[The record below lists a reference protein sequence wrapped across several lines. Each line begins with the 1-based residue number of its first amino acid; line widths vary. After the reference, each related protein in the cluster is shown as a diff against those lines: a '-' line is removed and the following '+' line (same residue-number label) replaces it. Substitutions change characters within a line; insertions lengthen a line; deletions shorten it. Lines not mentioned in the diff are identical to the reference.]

1 MIRLLHA
8 NFYRLKKNKVFIGII
23 IITIIASFVMLF
35 DTYQGNIANEKY
47 NMTKTPIDRTYIIYI
62 NIISFLIAIFV
73 SIFVGTDYSDGTIR
87 NKIIV
92 GHSRKN
98 IYLSNL
104 IISIVVGLVLEIIH
118 LTIVTIIGIPLIG
131 KIQMNILDFLYIIL
145 NMILLIIV
153 FSSIFNF
160 ISMLCSNVTLST
172 VGSLLLIL
180 IMYVFCMSI
189 SVVANSTKELK
200 IQDFDEN
207 GNLITQYIEDKNYPG
222 DFNKNLCKTVINI
235 LPTGQAME
243 LSDVN
248 IDMKE
253 IKIYPL
259 YSLGGIIIINV
270 LGIYMFNKKEL
281 K

>member
-1 MIRLLHA
+1 MLKLLHA
-8 NFYRLKKNKVFIGII
+8 NFYRLRKNKVFIGII
-23 IITIIASFVMLF
+23 IITIIASFVILF
-35 DTYQGNIANEKY
+35 NTYQGNITNEKY
-47 NMTKTPIDRTYIIYI
+47 NMQKMQIDRTYTIYI
-62 NIISFLIAIFV
+62 NVISFLIAVFV
-73 SIFVGTDYSDGTIR
+73 SIFVGSDYDNGTIR

-104 IISIVVGLVLEIIH
+104 IVSIIVGLVLEIIY
-118 LTIVTIIGIPLIG
+118 LTIISIIGIPLIG
-131 KIQMNILDFLYIIL
+131 KIQMNIFDFLYIIL
-145 NMILLIIV
+145 DMILLIMV

-160 ISMLCSNVTLST
+160 ISMICSNVTLST

-189 SVVANSTKELK
+189 SGIAYSTKELK

-207 GNLITQYIEDKNYPG
+207 GNLVTKYLEDENYPG
-222 DFNKNLCKTVINI
+222 DFKKNLCKTIINI

-243 LSDVN
+243 LSEVN
-248 IDMKE
+248 IDINE

-259 YSLGGIIIINV
+259 YSLGVILIINI

>member
-23 IITIIASFVMLF
+23 IITIIASFVMVF

-189 SVVANSTKELK
+189 SIVANSTKELK

>member
-1 MIRLLHA
+1 MLKLLHA
-8 NFYRLKKNKVFIGII
+8 NFYRLRKNKVFIGII
-23 IITIIASFVMLF
+23 IITIIASFVILF
-35 DTYQGNIANEKY
+35 NTYQGNITNEKY
-47 NMTKTPIDRTYIIYI
+47 NMQKMQIDRTYTIYI
-62 NIISFLIAIFV
+62 NVISFLIAVFV
-73 SIFVGTDYSDGTIR
+73 SIFVGSDYDNGTIR

-104 IISIVVGLVLEIIH
+104 IVSIIVGLVLEIIY
-118 LTIVTIIGIPLIG
+118 LTIISIIGIPLIG

-145 NMILLIIV
+145 DMILLIIV

-160 ISMLCSNVTLST
+160 ISMICSNVTLST

-189 SVVANSTKELK
+189 SGIAYSTKELK

-207 GNLITQYIEDKNYPG
+207 GNLVTKYLEDENYPG
-222 DFNKNLCKTVINI
+222 DFKKNLCKTIINI

-243 LSDVN
+243 LSEVN
-248 IDMKE
+248 IDINE

-259 YSLGGIIIINV
+259 YSLGVILIINI

>member
-1 MIRLLHA
+1 MLKLLHA
-8 NFYRLKKNKVFIGII
+8 NFYRLRKNKVFIGII
-23 IITIIASFVMLF
+23 IITIIASCVILF
-35 DTYQGNIANEKY
+35 NTYQGNITNEKY
-47 NMTKTPIDRTYIIYI
+47 NMQKTPIDRTYTIYI
-62 NIISFLIAIFV
+62 NVISFLIAVFV
-73 SIFVGTDYSDGTIR
+73 SIFVGSDYDNGTIR

-104 IISIVVGLVLEIIH
+104 IVSIVVGLVLEIIY
-118 LTIVTIIGIPLIG
+118 LTIISIVGIPLIG

-145 NMILLIIV
+145 DMIFLIIV

-189 SVVANSTKELK
+189 SGIAYSTKELK

-207 GNLITQYIEDKNYPG
+207 GNLVTKYLEDKNYPG
-222 DFNKNLCKTVINI
+222 DFNKNLCKTIINI

-243 LSDVN
+243 LSEVN
-248 IDMKE
+248 IDINE

-259 YSLGGIIIINV
+259 YSLGVILIINI

>member
-23 IITIIASFVMLF
+23 IITIIASFVMVF

-47 NMTKTPIDRTYIIYI
+47 NMAKTPIDRTYIIYI

>member
-23 IITIIASFVMLF
+23 IITIIASFVILF
-35 DTYQGNIANEKY
+35 NTYQGNIINEKY
-47 NMTKTPIDRTYIIYI
+47 NMIKTTIDKTYIIYI
-62 NIISFLIAIFV
+62 NVISFLIAIFV

-104 IISIVVGLVLEIIH
+104 IVSIVVGLILETIH
-118 LTIVTIIGIPLIG
+118 LTIITIIGIPLIG

>member
-23 IITIIASFVMLF
+23 IITIIASFVMVF

-73 SIFVGTDYSDGTIR
+73 SIFVGTDYSDGIIR

>member
-23 IITIIASFVMLF
+23 IITIIASFVILF
-35 DTYQGNIANEKY
+35 NTYQGNIINEKY

-118 LTIVTIIGIPLIG
+118 LTIVTIIGMPLIG

>member
-1 MIRLLHA
+1 MLKLLHA
-8 NFYRLKKNKVFIGII
+8 NFYRLRKNKVFIGII
-23 IITIIASFVMLF
+23 IITIIASFVILF
-35 DTYQGNIANEKY
+35 NTYQGNITNEKY
-47 NMTKTPIDRTYIIYI
+47 NMQKMQIDRTYTIYI
-62 NIISFLIAIFV
+62 NVISFLIAVFV
-73 SIFVGTDYSDGTIR
+73 SIFVGSDYDNGTIR

-104 IISIVVGLVLEIIH
+104 IVSIIVGLVLEIIY
-118 LTIVTIIGIPLIG
+118 LIIISIVGIPLIG

-145 NMILLIIV
+145 DMIFLIIV

-160 ISMLCSNVTLST
+160 ISMICSNVTLST

-189 SVVANSTKELK
+189 SGIAYSTKELK

-207 GNLITQYIEDKNYPG
+207 GNLVTKYLEDENYPG
-222 DFNKNLCKTVINI
+222 DFKKNLCKTIINI

-243 LSDVN
+243 LSEVN
-248 IDMKE
+248 IDINE

-259 YSLGGIIIINV
+259 YSLGVILIINI

>member
-1 MIRLLHA
+1 MIRLLHT

-23 IITIIASFVMLF
+23 IITIIASFVMVF

>member
-23 IITIIASFVMLF
+23 IITIIASFVILF
-35 DTYQGNIANEKY
+35 NTYQGNIINEKY
-47 NMTKTPIDRTYIIYI
+47 NMIKTTIDRTYIIYI

-104 IISIVVGLVLEIIH
+104 IVSIVVGLILETIH
-118 LTIVTIIGIPLIG
+118 LTIITIIGIPLIG

-243 LSDVN
+243 LSEVN
-248 IDMKE
+248 IDINE

-259 YSLGGIIIINV
+259 YSLGVILIINI

>member
-23 IITIIASFVMLF
+23 IITIIASFVMVF
-35 DTYQGNIANEKY
+35 NTYQGNIANEKY

>member
-1 MIRLLHA
+1 MLKLLHA

-23 IITIIASFVMLF
+23 IITIIASFVILF
-35 DTYQGNIANEKY
+35 NTYQGNITNEKY
-47 NMTKTPIDRTYIIYI
+47 NMQKMQIDRTYTIYI
-62 NIISFLIAIFV
+62 NVISFLIAVFV
-73 SIFVGTDYSDGTIR
+73 SIFVGSDYDNGTIR

-104 IISIVVGLVLEIIH
+104 IVSIIVGLVLEIIY
-118 LTIVTIIGIPLIG
+118 LTIISIVGIPLIG

-145 NMILLIIV
+145 DMILLIIV

-160 ISMLCSNVTLST
+160 ISMICSNVTLST

-189 SVVANSTKELK
+189 SGIAYSTKELK

-207 GNLITQYIEDKNYPG
+207 GNLVTKYLEDKNYPG
-222 DFNKNLCKTVINI
+222 DFNKNLCKTIINI

-243 LSDVN
+243 LSEVN
-248 IDMKE
+248 IDINE

-259 YSLGGIIIINV
+259 YSLGVILIINI

>member
-1 MIRLLHA
+1 MLKLLHA

-23 IITIIASFVMLF
+23 IITIIASFVILF
-35 DTYQGNIANEKY
+35 NTYQGNITNEKY
-47 NMTKTPIDRTYIIYI
+47 NMQKTQIDRTYTIYI
-62 NIISFLIAIFV
+62 NVISFLIAVFV
-73 SIFVGTDYSDGTIR
+73 SIFIGSDYDNGTIR

-104 IISIVVGLVLEIIH
+104 IVSIIVGLVLEIIY
-118 LTIVTIIGIPLIG
+118 LTIISIIGIPLIG

-145 NMILLIIV
+145 DMILLIIV

-160 ISMLCSNVTLST
+160 ISMICSNVTLST

-189 SVVANSTKELK
+189 SGIAYSTKELK

-207 GNLITQYIEDKNYPG
+207 GNLVTKYLEDENYPG
-222 DFNKNLCKTVINI
+222 DFKKNLCKTIINI

-243 LSDVN
+243 LSEVN
-248 IDMKE
+248 IDINE

-259 YSLGGIIIINV
+259 YSLGVILIINI

>member
-1 MIRLLHA
+1 M
-8 NFYRLKKNKVFIGII
+8 V
-23 IITIIASFVMLF
+23 F

>member
-1 MIRLLHA
+1 MLKLLHA

-23 IITIIASFVMLF
+23 IITIIASFVILF
-35 DTYQGNIANEKY
+35 NTYQGNITNEKY
-47 NMTKTPIDRTYIIYI
+47 NMQKTQIDRTYTIYI
-62 NIISFLIAIFV
+62 NVISFLIAVFV
-73 SIFVGTDYSDGTIR
+73 SIFVGSDYDNGTIR

-104 IISIVVGLVLEIIH
+104 IVSIIVGLVLETIY
-118 LTIVTIIGIPLIG
+118 LTIISIVGIPLIG
-131 KIQMNILDFLYIIL
+131 KIQMNIFDFLYIIL
-145 NMILLIIV
+145 DMILLIIV

-189 SVVANSTKELK
+189 SGIAYSTKELK

-207 GNLITQYIEDKNYPG
+207 GNLVTKYLEDENYPG
-222 DFNKNLCKTVINI
+222 DFKKNLCKTIINI

-243 LSDVN
+243 LSEVN
-248 IDMKE
+248 IDINE

-259 YSLGGIIIINV
+259 YSLGVILIINI

>member
-23 IITIIASFVMLF
+23 IITIIASFVMVF
-35 DTYQGNIANEKY
+35 NTYQGNIANEKY

-118 LTIVTIIGIPLIG
+118 LTIVTIIGMPLIG

>member
-23 IITIIASFVMLF
+23 IITIIASFVMVF

-118 LTIVTIIGIPLIG
+118 LTIVTIIGMPLIG
-131 KIQMNILDFLYIIL
+131 KIQMNVLDFLYIIL

>member
-1 MIRLLHA
+1 MLKLLHA

-23 IITIIASFVMLF
+23 IITIIASFVILF
-35 DTYQGNIANEKY
+35 NTYQGNITNEKY
-47 NMTKTPIDRTYIIYI
+47 NMQKMQIDRTYTIYI
-62 NIISFLIAIFV
+62 NVISFLIAVFV
-73 SIFVGTDYSDGTIR
+73 SIFVGLDYDNGTIR

-104 IISIVVGLVLEIIH
+104 IVSIIVGLVLEIIY
-118 LTIVTIIGIPLIG
+118 LTIISIVGIPLIG
-131 KIQMNILDFLYIIL
+131 KIQMNIFDFLYIIL
-145 NMILLIIV
+145 DMILLIIV
-153 FSSIFNF
+153 FSSIFNL

-189 SVVANSTKELK
+189 SGIAYSTKELK

-207 GNLITQYIEDKNYPG
+207 GNLVTKYLEDENYPG
-222 DFNKNLCKTVINI
+222 DFKKNLCKTIINI

-243 LSDVN
+243 LSEVN
-248 IDMKE
+248 IDINE

-259 YSLGGIIIINV
+259 YSLGVILIINIW
-270 LGIYMFNKKEL
+270 GIYMFNKKEL

>member
-1 MIRLLHA
+1 MLKLLHA

-23 IITIIASFVMLF
+23 IITIIASFVIIF
-35 DTYQGNIANEKY
+35 NTYQGNITNEKY
-47 NMTKTPIDRTYIIYI
+47 NMQKTPIDRTYTIYI
-62 NIISFLIAIFV
+62 NVISFLIAVFV
-73 SIFVGTDYSDGTIR
+73 SIFVGSDYDNGTIR

-104 IISIVVGLVLEIIH
+104 IVSIVVCLVLEIIY
-118 LTIVTIIGIPLIG
+118 LTIISIVGIPLIG
-131 KIQMNILDFLYIIL
+131 KIQMNIFDFLYIIL
-145 NMILLIIV
+145 DMILLIIV

-160 ISMLCSNVTLST
+160 ISMICSNVTLST

-189 SVVANSTKELK
+189 SGIAYSTKELK

-207 GNLITQYIEDKNYPG
+207 GNLVTKYLEDENYPG
-222 DFNKNLCKTVINI
+222 DFKKNLCKTIINI

-243 LSDVN
+243 LSEVN
-248 IDMKE
+248 IDINE

-259 YSLGGIIIINV
+259 YSLGVILIINI

>member
-1 MIRLLHA
+1 MLKLLHA
-8 NFYRLKKNKVFIGII
+8 NFYRLRKNKVFIGII
-23 IITIIASFVMLF
+23 IITIIASFVILF
-35 DTYQGNIANEKY
+35 NTYQGNITNEKY
-47 NMTKTPIDRTYIIYI
+47 NMQKTPIDRTYTIYI
-62 NIISFLIAIFV
+62 NVISFLIAVFV
-73 SIFVGTDYSDGTIR
+73 SIFVGSDYDNGTIR

-104 IISIVVGLVLEIIH
+104 IVSIIVGLVLEIIY
-118 LTIVTIIGIPLIG
+118 LTIISIVGIPLIG

-145 NMILLIIV
+145 DMIFLIIV

-189 SVVANSTKELK
+189 SGIAYSTKELK

-207 GNLITQYIEDKNYPG
+207 GNLVTKYLEDENYPG
-222 DFNKNLCKTVINI
+222 DFKKNLCKTIINI

-243 LSDVN
+243 LSEVN
-248 IDMKE
+248 IDINE

-259 YSLGGIIIINV
+259 YSLGVIIIINI
-270 LGIYMFNKKEL
+270 LGIYLFSKKEL

>member
-1 MIRLLHA
+1 MLKLLHA
-8 NFYRLKKNKVFIGII
+8 NFYRLRKNKVFIGII
-23 IITIIASFVMLF
+23 IITIIASCVILF
-35 DTYQGNIANEKY
+35 NTYQGNITNEKY
-47 NMTKTPIDRTYIIYI
+47 NMQKTPIDRTYTIYI
-62 NIISFLIAIFV
+62 NVISFLIAVFV
-73 SIFVGTDYSDGTIR
+73 SIFVGSDYDNGTIR

-104 IISIVVGLVLEIIH
+104 IVSIVVGLVLEIIY
-118 LTIVTIIGIPLIG
+118 LTIISIVGIPLIG

-145 NMILLIIV
+145 DMIFLIIV

-189 SVVANSTKELK
+189 SGIAYSTKELK

-207 GNLITQYIEDKNYPG
+207 GNLVTKYLEDENYPG
-222 DFNKNLCKTVINI
+222 DFKKNLCKTIINI

-243 LSDVN
+243 LSEVN
-248 IDMKE
+248 IDINE

-259 YSLGGIIIINV
+259 YSLGVILIINI

>member
-1 MIRLLHA
+1 MLKLLHA

-23 IITIIASFVMLF
+23 IITIIASFVILF
-35 DTYQGNIANEKY
+35 NTYQGNITNEKY
-47 NMTKTPIDRTYIIYI
+47 NMQKMQIDRTYTIYI
-62 NIISFLIAIFV
+62 NVISFLIAVFV
-73 SIFVGTDYSDGTIR
+73 SIFVGSDYDNGTIR

-104 IISIVVGLVLEIIH
+104 IVSIIVGLVLEIIY
-118 LTIVTIIGIPLIG
+118 LTIISIVGIPLIG
-131 KIQMNILDFLYIIL
+131 KIQMNIFDFLYIIL
-145 NMILLIIV
+145 DMILLIIV
-153 FSSIFNF
+153 FSSIFNL

-189 SVVANSTKELK
+189 SGIAYSTKELK

-207 GNLITQYIEDKNYPG
+207 GNLVTKYLEDENYPG
-222 DFNKNLCKTVINI
+222 DFKKNLCKTIINI

-243 LSDVN
+243 LSEVN
-248 IDMKE
+248 IDINE

-259 YSLGGIIIINV
+259 YSLGVILIINIW
-270 LGIYMFNKKEL
+270 GIYMFNKKEL

>member
-1 MIRLLHA
+1 MLKLLHA
-8 NFYRLKKNKVFIGII
+8 NFYRLRKNKVFIGII
-23 IITIIASFVMLF
+23 IITIIASFVILF
-35 DTYQGNIANEKY
+35 NTYQGNITNEKY
-47 NMTKTPIDRTYIIYI
+47 NMQKMQIDRTYTIYI
-62 NIISFLIAIFV
+62 NVISFLIAVFV
-73 SIFVGTDYSDGTIR
+73 SIFVGSDYDNGTIR

-104 IISIVVGLVLEIIH
+104 IVSIIVGLVLEIIY
-118 LTIVTIIGIPLIG
+118 LIIISIVGIPLIG
-131 KIQMNILDFLYIIL
+131 KIQMNIFDFLYIIL
-145 NMILLIIV
+145 DMILLIMV

-160 ISMLCSNVTLST
+160 ISMICSNVTLST

-189 SVVANSTKELK
+189 SGIAYSTKELK

-207 GNLITQYIEDKNYPG
+207 GNLVTKYLEDENYPG
-222 DFNKNLCKTVINI
+222 DFKKNLCKTIINI

-243 LSDVN
+243 LSEVN
-248 IDMKE
+248 IDINE

-259 YSLGGIIIINV
+259 YSLGVILIINI

>member
-1 MIRLLHA
+1 MLKLLHA
-8 NFYRLKKNKVFIGII
+8 NFYRLRKNKVFIGII
-23 IITIIASFVMLF
+23 IITIIASFVILF
-35 DTYQGNIANEKY
+35 NTYQGNITNEKY
-47 NMTKTPIDRTYIIYI
+47 NMQKTPIDRTYTIYI
-62 NIISFLIAIFV
+62 NVISFLIAVFV
-73 SIFVGTDYSDGTIR
+73 SIFVGSDYDNGTIR

-104 IISIVVGLVLEIIH
+104 IVSIVVGLVLEIIY
-118 LTIVTIIGIPLIG
+118 LIIISIVGIPLIG

-145 NMILLIIV
+145 DMIFLIIV

-189 SVVANSTKELK
+189 SGIAYSTKELK

-207 GNLITQYIEDKNYPG
+207 GNLVTKYLEDKNYPG
-222 DFNKNLCKTVINI
+222 DFNKNLCKTIINI

-243 LSDVN
+243 LSEVN
-248 IDMKE
+248 IDINE

-259 YSLGGIIIINV
+259 YSLGLIIIINI
-270 LGIYMFNKKEL
+270 LGIYMFSKKEL

>member
-1 MIRLLHA
+1 MLKLLHA

-23 IITIIASFVMLF
+23 IITIIASFVIIF
-35 DTYQGNIANEKY
+35 NTYQGNITNEKY
-47 NMTKTPIDRTYIIYI
+47 NMQKTQIDRTYTIYI
-62 NIISFLIAIFV
+62 NVISFLIAVFV
-73 SIFVGTDYSDGTIR
+73 SIFVGSDYDNGTIR

-104 IISIVVGLVLEIIH
+104 IVSIIVGLVLEIIY
-118 LTIVTIIGIPLIG
+118 LTIISIIGIPLIG
-131 KIQMNILDFLYIIL
+131 KIQMNIFDFLYIIL
-145 NMILLIIV
+145 DMILLIIV

-160 ISMLCSNVTLST
+160 ISMICSNVTLST

-189 SVVANSTKELK
+189 SGIAYSTKELK

-207 GNLITQYIEDKNYPG
+207 GNLVTKYLEDENYPG
-222 DFNKNLCKTVINI
+222 DFKKNLCKTIINI

-243 LSDVN
+243 LSEVN
-248 IDMKE
+248 IDINE

-259 YSLGGIIIINV
+259 YSLGVILIINI

>member
-1 MIRLLHA
+1 MLKLLHA
-8 NFYRLKKNKVFIGII
+8 NFYRLRKNKVFIGII
-23 IITIIASFVMLF
+23 IITIIASFVILF
-35 DTYQGNIANEKY
+35 NTYQGNITNEKY
-47 NMTKTPIDRTYIIYI
+47 NMQKMQIDRTYTIYI
-62 NIISFLIAIFV
+62 NVISFLIAVFV
-73 SIFVGTDYSDGTIR
+73 SIFVGSDYDNGTIR

-104 IISIVVGLVLEIIH
+104 IVSIIVGLVLEIIY
-118 LTIVTIIGIPLIG
+118 LTIISIVGIPLIG
-131 KIQMNILDFLYIIL
+131 KIQMNIFDFLYIIL
-145 NMILLIIV
+145 DMILLIIV

-160 ISMLCSNVTLST
+160 ISMICSNVTLST

-189 SVVANSTKELK
+189 SGIAYSTKELK

-207 GNLITQYIEDKNYPG
+207 GNLVTKYLEDENYPG
-222 DFNKNLCKTVINI
+222 DFKKNLCKTIINI

-243 LSDVN
+243 LSEVN
-248 IDMKE
+248 IDINE

-259 YSLGGIIIINV
+259 YSLGVILIINI

>member
-23 IITIIASFVMLF
+23 IITIIASFVMVF

>member
-23 IITIIASFVMLF
+23 IITIIASFVMVF
-35 DTYQGNIANEKY
+35 DTYQENIANEKY